1 MWEVALMAKPGTT
14 SQKRQREAEK
24 AAKAKA
30 KRERR
35 QQAKDENDVT
45 SADGPPAQPSAVVL
59 DRLAALHR
67 RFEAAEISFEDY
79 EEAKAALLG
88 QLRVE

>member
-1 MWEVALMAKPGTT
+1 MGKSGPTPG
-14 SQKRQREAEK
+14 KRQREADK

-35 QQAKDENDVT
+35 QQPK
-45 SADGPPAQPSAVVL
+45 ADDAPTPVAAPFGQPSAVVL

-67 RFEAAEISFEDY
+67 QFEAAEISFDDY
-79 EEAKAALLG
+79 DEAKAALLR
-88 QLRVE
+88 QLNVD

>member
-1 MWEVALMAKPGTT
+1 MARPGTT

-35 QQAKDENDVT
+35 QQLKAEEA
-45 SADGPPAQPSAVVL
+45 SADVDVPTGQSPVVVL
-59 DRLAALHR
+59 DRLAVLHR
-67 RFEAAEISFEDY
+67 QFEAAEISFDDY
-79 EEAKAALLG
+79 DEAKAALLR
-88 QLRVE
+88 QLHVD

>member
-1 MWEVALMAKPGTT
+1 MAKPGTT

-35 QQAKDENDVT
+35 QQLKDEGASTEVDV
-45 SADGPPAQPSAVVL
+45 PARQSPVVVL

-67 RFEAAEISFEDY
+67 QFEAAEISFDDY
-79 EEAKAALLG
+79 DEAKAALLR
-88 QLRVE
+88 QLHVD